1 MKFIEVSSP
10 VKIDKLVPGGQGIG
24 TFTGEDLDK
33 NDKSPENMRLLS
45 LIGKKGFFWNVL
57 PEEIVTKFTITKNKS
72 HYFEAIAEE
81 ITNPSLHRVTPKDTC
96 FLSTSPWQIMDY
108 GYELEQKANLL
119 QEIFSQAG
127 LSLAAGGVAGGT
139 PSAGDLQV
147 DAMGESA
154 TTGPAAVKTDG
165 NDFYYR
171 NKMEY
176 SLYWDV
182 ENSEIKLAQ
191 HARGSHRKVP
201 LATSSIERP
210 EIFKKAQEIVAELNA
225 NHEEARKYQ
234 SLLLRCDKSGKVE
247 GGLFENKKPHP
258 KFNNLEDEIL
268 GHKYSY
274 SPNGF
279 FQVNLPVY
287 EMALAEIKSYVET
300 DNVLDLYSGVGTIG
314 LSIARDKHLTLVE
327 SNSAAYEELEKNCRA
342 AGPATKAA
350 GPAAPRAVLSNSED
364 ALEYIAPD
372 QTVILDPPRAGCDKK
387 LIEKLLEIK
396 PQRIIYLSCNP
407 STQARD
413 VKLLEEKYQ
422 LIKVTPYN
430 FFPRTPHLENLVVL
444 DLR

>member
-33 NDKSPENMRLLS
+33 NDKSPRNMRLLS

-57 PEEIVTKFTITKNKS
+57 PEETVTKFTITKNKS

-81 ITNPSLHRVTPKDTC
+81 ITNPSSHRVTPKDTC

-108 GYELEQKANLL
+108 NYELEQKANLL
-119 QEIFSQAG
+119 QEMFSQAG
-127 LSLAAGGVAGGT
+127 LSLTAGGVA
-139 PSAGDLQV
+139 
-147 DAMGESA
+147 
-154 TTGPAAVKTDG
+154 VKTDD

-279 FQVNLPVY
+279 FQINLPVY

-300 DNVLDLYSGVGTIG
+300 NNVLDLYSGVGTIG
-314 LSIARDKHLTLVE
+314 LSVARDKNLTLVE
-327 SNSAAYEELEKNCRA
+327 SNRAAYEELEKNCRA
-342 AGPATKAA
+342 AGPAT
-350 GPAAPRAVLSNSED
+350 PRAVLSNSED

-396 PQRIIYLSCNP
+396 PQHIIYLSCNP